1 MNMPKNVVLWV
12 ALAIPVLMVLFV
24 AGSIY
29 LPQRGVEAPKYDFI
43 YTLRNYSDGYEYSVG
58 ASGKLVRDKLPDEN
72 VAKPIPVGVASA
84 PTRFFRYD
92 VKTNTSRELKFEE
105 VAALKLDNTSTAPDG
120 YELRRGGQSGGV
132 FPFIF
137 SEGNYD
143 DQFLVKGN
151 HSLKLELKKITD
163 PYYSPFQFMGWV
175 LP

>member
-1 MNMPKNVVLWV
+1 MNKPKNVVLWV

-29 LPQRGVEAPKYDFI
+29 IPQRGIEPPTHDFI

-58 ASGKLVRDKLPDEN
+58 ADGKMVRDKLPQEN
-72 VAKPIPVGVASA
+72 FPKTTPAGVANA
-84 PTRFFRYD
+84 PTRFFRHD
-92 VKTNTSRELKFEE
+92 VQTNTSEELAFEA
-105 VAALKLDNTSTAPDG
+105 VASLRLDNTNTSPDG
-120 YELRRGGQSGGV
+120 YELRRGGQGGGV

-151 HSLKLELKKITD
+151 RSIKLKLKKITD
-163 PYYSPFQFMGWV
+163 PYYSPFQFMGWIIQ
-175 LP
+175 